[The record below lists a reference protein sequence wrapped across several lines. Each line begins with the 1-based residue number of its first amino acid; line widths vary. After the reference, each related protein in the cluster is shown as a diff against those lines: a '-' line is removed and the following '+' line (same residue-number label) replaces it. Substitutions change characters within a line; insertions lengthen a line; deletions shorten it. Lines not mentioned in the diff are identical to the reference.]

1 MKSKKIL
8 VHLILLLYLFSIQND
23 LKEILQNS
31 YIGSFNS
38 IKKLVRIGA
47 SLESLHSSNQEEVE
61 ELKVRMQSPDCIEA
75 ALKVLTK
82 NRKTISKL

>member
-1 MKSKKIL
+1 MKEVLES
-8 VHLILLLYLFSIQND
+8 
-23 LKEILQNS
+23 S
-31 YIGSFNS
+31 YIGSFHS

-47 SLESLHSSNQEEVE
+47 SLDSLHSANEQEVE

-75 ALKVLTK
+75 ALKVITK